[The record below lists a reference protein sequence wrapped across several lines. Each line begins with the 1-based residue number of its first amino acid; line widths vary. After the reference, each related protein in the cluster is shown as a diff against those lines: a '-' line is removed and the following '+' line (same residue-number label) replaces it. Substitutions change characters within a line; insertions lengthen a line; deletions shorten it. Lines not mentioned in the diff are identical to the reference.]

1 MSGAESGTNASAA
14 TVVPQDRI
22 LKVQDRVLKAQFNS
36 YRRTIEAK
44 LQPAQQDYWNTVWAS
59 AVDKAFRKLQNNRKW
74 FYSLQGASTAAAIIV
89 PALVGLNL
97 SGSGG
102 ATVRWVTFAV
112 GLIGALC
119 SSFLQLFRFGPRWR
133 LYRDC
138 YSTLLLT
145 GRNYATSLALTQE
158 QPTQEAWNKFQGDV
172 DATIANYDRAYD
184 AEIIS
189 AVQPQESSRA
199 SRPVDTQR

>member
-1 MSGAESGTNASAA
+1 MNGAESSTDSSAP
-14 TVVPQDRI
+14 TVLPQDRV
-22 LKVQDRVLKAQFNS
+22 LKVKDRVLKAQFDS
-36 YRRTIEAK
+36 YRRTVEAK

-59 AVDKAFRKLQNNRKW
+59 AVDKNFRKLQNMRKW

-102 ATVRWVTFAV
+102 VTVRWVTFAV

-138 YSTLLLT
+138 FSALLLT
-145 GRNYATSLALTQE
+145 GRDYATELALTQ
-158 QPTQEAWNKFQGDV
+158 
-172 DATIANYDRAYD
+172 
-184 AEIIS
+184 
-189 AVQPQESSRA
+189 
-199 SRPVDTQR
+199 

>member
-1 MSGAESGTNASAA
+1 MNGAESSTDSSAP
-14 TVVPQDRI
+14 TVLPQDRV
-22 LKVQDRVLKAQFNS
+22 LKVKDRVLKAQFDS
-36 YRRTIEAK
+36 YRRTVEAK

-59 AVDKAFRKLQNNRKW
+59 AVDKNFRKLQNMRKW

-102 ATVRWVTFAV
+102 VTVRWVTFAV

-138 YSTLLLT
+138 FSALLLT
-145 GRNYATSLALTQE
+145 GRDYATELALTQG
-158 QPTQEAWNKFQGDV
+158 QPTKEAWNKFQGDV

-189 AVQPQESSRA
+189 AVQTQQSSRT
-199 SRPVDTQR
+199 SRTVDT

>member
-1 MSGAESGTNASAA
+1 MSGAESGTNSSAT
-14 TVVPQDRI
+14 TVVPADRI

-36 YRRTIEAK
+36 YKRTVEAK
-44 LQPAQQDYWNTVWAS
+44 LQPAQQDYWNTVWAP
-59 AVDKAFRKLQNNRKW
+59 AVDKAFRKLQNTRKW
-74 FYSLQGASTAAAIIV
+74 FYSLQGASTAAAVIV

-102 ATVRWVTFAV
+102 VTVRWVTFAV

-119 SSFLQLFRFGPRWR
+119 SSFLQLFRFGSRWR
-133 LYRDC
+133 LYRDNF
-138 YSTLLLT
+138 SALLLT
-145 GRNYATSLALTQE
+145 GRNYVTSLALTQG

-189 AVQPQESSRA
+189 AVQPQESSRT
-199 SRPVDTQR
+199 SRPVDT